1 MAEGRNTE
9 VQTVISDVVP
19 MTTKIT
25 EHKLNNTN
33 YLNWSKTVR
42 VYFRS
47 IDKDD
52 HLVDDPPS
60 DAAAKKAW
68 LRDDARIFLQIRN
81 SIDTEVIG
89 LVNHC
94 EFVKDLLD
102 YLAFLYSGKGNISRI
117 YDVCKEFYRPEKQ
130 DRSLTEYFM
139 GFKRVY
145 EELNSLLPFSTDV
158 KTQQSQREQMAVMSF
173 LAGLPPEF
181 DAARTQIL
189 SSPEI
194 TTLRDTF
201 TRIFLRSEGSRSAPI
216 ITSALMS
223 RGTSNEVGRGSRDSR
238 GSRKNTGF
246 QGSWSGGGLGRNA
259 GHNKPVCYYCDE
271 PGHTRRTCWKLH
283 GKPQQQA
290 QVANIATQGIS
301 HVSTMSSSNDKSV
314 FVSADEF
321 ARFTQYQ
328 ASLKSNPSTID
339 ESGKPT
345 TCLVS
350 SSSKWVIDSGATDH
364 MTGDKG
370 ILSLFK
376 PYKNLQNLPSV
387 TLADGSTTSVIGSG
401 TISPTSSLSLSSVLC
416 LPNFSFN
423 LLSVSQITKSL
434 NCCVLFFSDL
444 CLFQDLM
451 TGKIIGRG
459 RESGGLYVLETTIPK
474 MPNPKVPK
482 LVACSSTMTP
492 LELYYRL
499 GHPSLPILKKLFPHF
514 QKLSHLNCESCQFA
528 KHHRYSYVPRV
539 NKRVA
544 SPFELIHSDVWG
556 PCPVLSK
563 SGFRY
568 FVTFIDDY
576 SCVTWLYL
584 MRNRSE
590 LLSIFSAFCAE
601 IKTQFNVSVSI
612 L

>member
-1 MAEGRNTE
+1 
-9 VQTVISDVVP
+9 V
-19 MTTKIT
+19 
-25 EHKLNNTN
+25 
-33 YLNWSKTVR
+33 SK
-42 VYFRS
+42 
-47 IDKDD
+47 
-52 HLVDDPPS
+52 
-60 DAAAKKAW
+60 W
-68 LRDDARIFLQIRN
+68 LL
-81 SIDTEVIG
+81 
-89 LVNHC
+89 
-94 EFVKDLLD
+94 
-102 YLAFLYSGKGNISRI
+102 
-117 YDVCKEFYRPEKQ
+117 
-130 DRSLTEYFM
+130 
-139 GFKRVY
+139 
-145 EELNSLLPFSTDV
+145 
-158 KTQQSQREQMAVMSF
+158 SF

-201 TRIFLRSEGSRSAPI
+201 TRILRSEGSRSAPNV
-216 ITSALMS
+216 TSALVS
-223 RGTSNEVGRGSRDSR
+223 RETSNEAGRGSRDSR

-259 GHNKPVCYYCDE
+259 GHNKPICYYCDE

-301 HVSTMSSSNDKSV
+301 HVSTVSSSNDKSV
-314 FVSADEF
+314 LVSANEF

-364 MTGDKG
+364 MTSDKG
-370 ILSLFK
+370 ILSPFK
-376 PYKNLQNLPSV
+376 SYKNNQNLPSV

-416 LPNFSFN
+416 FPNFSFN
-423 LLSVSQITKSL
+423 LLSVSQITKAL
-434 NCCVLFFSDL
+434 NCCVLFFSYL

-459 RESGGLYVLETTIPK
+459 RESGGLYVLETTISK

-492 LELYYRL
+492 LELHYRL
-499 GHPSLPILKKLFPHF
+499 GHPSLPIFKKLFPHF

-528 KHHRYSYVPRV
+528 KYHRSSYVPKV

-544 SPFELIHSDVWG
+544 SPFELIHSDVWD
-556 PCPVLSK
+556 PCPVQAW
-563 SGFRY
+563 
-568 FVTFIDDY
+568 I
-576 SCVTWLYL
+576 
-584 MRNRSE
+584 
-590 LLSIFSAFCAE
+590 SIFCHFY
-601 IKTQFNVSVSI
+601 
-612 L
+612 

>member
-25 EHKLNNTN
+25 KHKLNNTN

-42 VYFRS
+42 VYLRS

-139 GFKRVY
+139 DFKRVY
-145 EELNSLLPFSTDV
+145 EELNSLL
-158 KTQQSQREQMAVMSF
+158 
-173 LAGLPPEF
+173 
-181 DAARTQIL
+181 
-189 SSPEI
+189 
-194 TTLRDTF
+194 
-201 TRIFLRSEGSRSAPI
+201 
-216 ITSALMS
+216 
-223 RGTSNEVGRGSRDSR
+223 
-238 GSRKNTGF
+238 
-246 QGSWSGGGLGRNA
+246 
-259 GHNKPVCYYCDE
+259 H
-271 PGHTRRTCWKLH
+271 
-283 GKPQQQA
+283 
-290 QVANIATQGIS
+290 
-301 HVSTMSSSNDKSV
+301 
-314 FVSADEF
+314 
-321 ARFTQYQ
+321 
-328 ASLKSNPSTID
+328 
-339 ESGKPT
+339 
-345 TCLVS
+345 
-350 SSSKWVIDSGATDH
+350 
-364 MTGDKG
+364 
-370 ILSLFK
+370 
-376 PYKNLQNLPSV
+376 
-387 TLADGSTTSVIGSG
+387 
-401 TISPTSSLSLSSVLC
+401 
-416 LPNFSFN
+416 FN
-423 LLSVSQITKSL
+423 LLSVSQITKAL

-492 LELYYRL
+492 LQLHYRL
-499 GHPSLPILKKLFPHF
+499 GHPSLPILKKIVSSFPKVISF
-514 QKLSHLNCESCQFA
+514 KL
-528 KHHRYSYVPRV
+528 
-539 NKRVA
+539 
-544 SPFELIHSDVWG
+544 
-556 PCPVLSK
+556 
-563 SGFRY
+563 
-568 FVTFIDDY
+568 
-576 SCVTWLYL
+576 
-584 MRNRSE
+584 
-590 LLSIFSAFCAE
+590 
-601 IKTQFNVSVSI
+601 
-612 L
+612 

>member
-1 MAEGRNTE
+1 MAEGRNIE

-42 VYFRS
+42 VYLCI

-130 DRSLTEYFM
+130 DKSLTEYFM
-139 GFKRVY
+139 DFKRVH

-181 DAARTQIL
+181 DAARTQII

-201 TRIFLRSEGSRSAPI
+201 TRILRSEGSRSTPI
-216 ITSALMS
+216 VTSALVS
-223 RGTSNEVGRGSRDSR
+223 RGTSNEAGRGSRDSR

-246 QGSWSGGGLGRNA
+246 QGSWSGGGLGRNV

-301 HVSTMSSSNDKSV
+301 HVSTVSSSNDKSV
-314 FVSADEF
+314 LVSADEF

-328 ASLKSNPSTID
+328 ALLKSNPSTID

-345 TCLVS
+345 T
-350 SSSKWVIDSGATDH
+350 
-364 MTGDKG
+364 
-370 ILSLFK
+370 
-376 PYKNLQNLPSV
+376 
-387 TLADGSTTSVIGSG
+387 
-401 TISPTSSLSLSSVLC
+401 
-416 LPNFSFN
+416 
-423 LLSVSQITKSL
+423 
-434 NCCVLFFSDL
+434 
-444 CLFQDLM
+444 
-451 TGKIIGRG
+451 
-459 RESGGLYVLETTIPK
+459 
-474 MPNPKVPK
+474 
-482 LVACSSTMTP
+482 
-492 LELYYRL
+492 
-499 GHPSLPILKKLFPHF
+499 
-514 QKLSHLNCESCQFA
+514 
-528 KHHRYSYVPRV
+528 
-539 NKRVA
+539 
-544 SPFELIHSDVWG
+544 
-556 PCPVLSK
+556 
-563 SGFRY
+563 
-568 FVTFIDDY
+568 
-576 SCVTWLYL
+576 SCV
-584 MRNRSE
+584 
-590 LLSIFSAFCAE
+590 
-601 IKTQFNVSVSI
+601 I